1 MPARSPGSERLAGRG
16 PRRREGPRL
25 LPPGCEEFV
34 GLTFKEWLSCTERD
48 DAADRIVWRDT
59 NRDAIAGYDFDTEAA
74 HPAAQLREDLMAS
87 VALDAIQPA
96 RMDSDD
102 GALHIDKI
110 IFAQQL
116 ILSRNEAMSVPYW
129 VILHNINKL

>member
-1 MPARSPGSERLAGRG
+1 MPARSRGSERLAGRG
-16 PRRREGPRL
+16 PRRREAPRL
-25 LPPGCEEFV
+25 LPSGCEEFV
-34 GLTFKEWLSCTERD
+34 GLAFKGWLSCTERD

-74 HPAAQLREDLMAS
+74 HPAAQLSENLMAG
-87 VALDAIQPA
+87 VAFHSIQPA

-102 GALHIDKI
+102 GALHIDQI

-116 ILSRNEAMSVPYW
+116 ILSRS
-129 VILHNINKL
+129 